1 MIGVESGLKD
11 EIDLA
16 LRSILILLEKLE
28 PVTIVMGII
37 IPTTEGVLYI

>member
-16 LRSILILLEKLE
+16 LRSNSDTSRKVRTCC
-28 PVTIVMGII
+28 PS
-37 IPTTEGVLYI
+37 